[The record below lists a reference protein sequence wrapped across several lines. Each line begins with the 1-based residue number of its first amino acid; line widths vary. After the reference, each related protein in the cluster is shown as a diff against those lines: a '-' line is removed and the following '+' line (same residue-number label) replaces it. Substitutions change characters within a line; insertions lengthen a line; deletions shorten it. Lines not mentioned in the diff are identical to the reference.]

1 MICSIVFIELDF
13 SNCGPISGRDVDVH
27 GPLGGR
33 AQVEG
38 PDAGDDA
45 LRHEH
50 ASFHLQVWLHLLML
64 VFTSGSAANLGCGR
78 VIEAIK
84 KLSLA

>member
-50 ASFHLQVWLHLLML
+50 ASFHLQVWLLFPPPSDVGFYLRFGH
-64 VFTSGSAANLGCGR
+64 
-78 VIEAIK
+78 
-84 KLSLA
+84 

>member
-13 SNCGPISGRDVDVH
+13 SNCGTFSGRDVDVH

-45 LRHEH
+45 LGHEH
-50 ASFHLQVWLHLLML
+50 ASFHLQV
-64 VFTSGSAANLGCGR
+64 
-78 VIEAIK
+78 
-84 KLSLA
+84 